1 MCNGRIKL
9 EILKWLKRLKSIVQ
23 CASYLLLKTPIA
35 ENHLRFQ
42 GYIPVSSVAVDIT
55 MDEFNSS
62 MLV

>member
-1 MCNGRIKL
+1 MVKKVKKHSTTCI
-9 EILKWLKRLKSIVQ
+9 ILIAKNTYCRKHLLQKS
-23 CASYLLLKTPIA
+23 LIA